1 MYYSVYYGVTYM
13 ITYTKDEIM
22 TATDVVRN
30 FSSVL
35 KSISRKEKEKI
46 VIVKNNN
53 FDAVMISVDKYE
65 KLVGAMEILENIY
78 KKTKR

>member
-1 MYYSVYYGVTYM
+1 M
-13 ITYTKDEIM
+13 ISYTQNEIM

-35 KSISRKEKEKI
+35 KSISRKEKEKV

-53 FDAVMISVDKYE
+53 FDAVMISVDRYE

-78 KKTKR
+78 KKTKK

>member
-1 MYYSVYYGVTYM
+1 M
-13 ITYTKDEIM
+13 ISYTKDEIM
-22 TATDVVRN
+22 TATDAVRN

-53 FDAVMISVDKYE
+53 FDAVMISVDRYE

-78 KKTKR
+78 KKTKK

>member
-1 MYYSVYYGVTYM
+1 
-13 ITYTKDEIM
+13 M

-35 KSISRKEKEKI
+35 KSISRKEKEKV

-53 FDAVMISVDKYE
+53 FDAVMISVDRYE

-78 KKTKR
+78 KKTKK

>member
-1 MYYSVYYGVTYM
+1 M
-13 ITYTKDEIM
+13 ISYTQSEIM

-35 KSISRKEKEKI
+35 KSISRKEKEKV

-53 FDAVMISVDKYE
+53 FDAVMISVDRYE

-78 KKTKR
+78 KKTKK

>member
-1 MYYSVYYGVTYM
+1 M
-13 ITYTKDEIM
+13 ISYTQGEIM

-35 KSISRKEKEKI
+35 KSISRKEKEKV

-53 FDAVMISVDKYE
+53 FDAVMISVDRYE

-78 KKTKR
+78 KKTKK

>member
-1 MYYSVYYGVTYM
+1 M
-13 ITYTKDEIM
+13 IAYTKDEIM

-35 KSISRKEKEKI
+35 KSVAKKEKEKV

-53 FDAVMISVDKYE
+53 FDAVMISVDRYE
-65 KLVGAMEILENIY
+65 KLIEAMEILEKIY

>member
-1 MYYSVYYGVTYM
+1 M
-13 ITYTKDEIM
+13 ISYTKDEIM
-22 TATDVVRN
+22 TSTDVVRN

-53 FDAVMISVDKYE
+53 FDAVMISVDRYE

-78 KKTKR
+78 KKTKK

>member
-1 MYYSVYYGVTYM
+1 M
-13 ITYTKDEIM
+13 ISYTKDEIM

-35 KSISRKEKEKI
+35 KSISRKEKEKV

-53 FDAVMISVDKYE
+53 FDAVMISVDRYE

-78 KKTKR
+78 KKTKK

>member
-1 MYYSVYYGVTYM
+1 M
-13 ITYTKDEIM
+13 ISYTKDEIM

-35 KSISRKEKEKI
+35 KSVSKKEKEKV

-53 FDAVMISVDKYE
+53 FDAVMISVDRYE
-65 KLVGAMEILENIY
+65 KLTEAMDILEKIY
-78 KKTKR
+78 KKTKK

>member
-1 MYYSVYYGVTYM
+1 MYYGVFFM
-13 ITYTKDEIM
+13 IAYTKDEIM

-35 KSISRKEKEKI
+35 KSVSTKEREKV
-46 VIVKNNN
+46 VIVKNNH

-65 KLVGAMEILENIY
+65 KLIEAMEILENIY

>member
-1 MYYSVYYGVTYM
+1 M
-13 ITYTKDEIM
+13 ISYTKDEIM

-35 KSISRKEKEKI
+35 KSVAKKEKEKI

-53 FDAVMISVDKYE
+53 FDAVMISVDRYE
-65 KLVGAMEILENIY
+65 KLTEAMEILEKIY
-78 KKTKR
+78 KKTKK

>member
-1 MYYSVYYGVTYM
+1 M
-13 ITYTKDEIM
+13 ISYTKDEIM

-35 KSISRKEKEKI
+35 KSVAQKEKEKV

-53 FDAVMISVDKYE
+53 FDAVMISVDRYE
-65 KLVGAMEILENIY
+65 KLMEAMEVLEKIY
-78 KKTKR
+78 KKTKK

>member
-1 MYYSVYYGVTYM
+1 MYYGAIAM
-13 ITYTKDEIM
+13 ITYSKDEIM
-22 TATDVVRN
+22 TATDAVRN

-35 KSISRKEKEKI
+35 KSISRKEKDKV
-46 VIVKNNN
+46 VIVKNGN

-65 KLVGAMEILENIY
+65 KLVDAMEILEKIY

>member
-1 MYYSVYYGVTYM
+1 M
-13 ITYTKDEIM
+13 IAYTKDEIM

-35 KSISRKEKEKI
+35 KSVAKKEKEKI

-65 KLVGAMEILENIY
+65 KMVEAMEILENIY
-78 KKTKR
+78 KKTKK

>member
-1 MYYSVYYGVTYM
+1 MYYGEKLM
-13 ITYTKDEIM
+13 ISYTKDEIM

-35 KSISRKEKEKI
+35 KSVSKKEKEKV

-65 KLVGAMEILENIY
+65 KLTEAMDILEKIY
-78 KKTKR
+78 KKTKK

>member
-1 MYYSVYYGVTYM
+1 M
-13 ITYTKDEIM
+13 ISYTKDEIM
-22 TATDVVRN
+22 TSTDVVRN

-35 KSISRKEKEKI
+35 KSISRKEKEKV

-53 FDAVMISVDKYE
+53 FDAVMISVDRYE

-78 KKTKR
+78 KKTKK

>member
-1 MYYSVYYGVTYM
+1 M

-35 KSISRKEKEKI
+35 KSISRKEKEKV

-65 KLVGAMEILENIY
+65 KLTEAMEILEKIY

>member
-1 MYYSVYYGVTYM
+1 M
-13 ITYTKDEIM
+13 IAYTKDEIM

-35 KSISRKEKEKI
+35 KSVSKKEKEKI

-65 KLVGAMEILENIY
+65 KLIEAMEILEKIY

>member
-1 MYYSVYYGVTYM
+1 MYYGEKFM
-13 ITYTKDEIM
+13 ISYTKDEIM

-35 KSISRKEKEKI
+35 KSVSKKEKEKV

-53 FDAVMISVDKYE
+53 FDAVMISVDRYE
-65 KLVGAMEILENIY
+65 KLTEAMDILEKIY
-78 KKTKR
+78 KKTKK

>member
-1 MYYSVYYGVTYM
+1 M
-13 ITYTKDEIM
+13 ISYTKDEIM

-35 KSISRKEKEKI
+35 KSVSRKEKEKV

-53 FDAVMISVDKYE
+53 FEAVMISLDRYE

-78 KKTKR
+78 KKTKK

>member
-1 MYYSVYYGVTYM
+1 M
-13 ITYTKDEIM
+13 ISYTKDEIM

-35 KSISRKEKEKI
+35 KSISKKEKDKI

-65 KLVGAMEILENIY
+65 KLIEAMEILENIY
-78 KKTKR
+78 KKTKK